1 MRAQDLSLFFLF
13 INLISIVE
21 FNYDCNLVK
30 EVNFKVIWGIY
41 LLTHLL

>member
-1 MRAQDLSLFFLF
+1 MRVQDLSFFLF

-30 EVNFKVIWGIY
+30 EVNFKIIWGMIY
-41 LLTHLL
+41 